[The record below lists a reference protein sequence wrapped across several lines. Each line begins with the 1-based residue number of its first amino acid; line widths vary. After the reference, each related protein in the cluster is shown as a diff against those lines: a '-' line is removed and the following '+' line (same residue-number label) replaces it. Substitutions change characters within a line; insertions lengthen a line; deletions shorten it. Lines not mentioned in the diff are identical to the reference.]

1 MTQPQV
7 KDHPCHEPE
16 NPQLIYPHQDQ
27 KKKIADI
34 TSSNMNDPEKI
45 DEIAKIRGWFRPS
58 ESSAYYP
65 TVQKYVDDAIDIDAV
80 TSSLFPPIDAKISA
94 QKLDD
99 VNFLDLWYSIIHAA
113 KRRSFHEAENGNARD
128 PKFHADIVDLVA
140 AFRDHK
146 IEGNEQYNYLY
157 SSLTDFSLA
166 CREAYNDA
174 PDASASALE
183 IDAWANVNFFFAKV
197 TEQELSDLSI
207 YAIWSLRTALE
218 EEHEDDAEGTAAQ
231 KLNVFVPAAASW
243 IFGMGRALYLKDVD
257 LTPSDRKQGNP
268 ARGGPLWK
276 GKAGFGKERWA
287 LWKERLAAVGK
298 MEEISEKT
306 KSISR
311 DAIEAMER
319 AESFSDLRYATSA
332 EL

>member
-1 MTQPQV
+1 MTQP
-7 KDHPCHEPE
+7 
-16 NPQLIYPHQDQ
+16 QDQ

-34 TSSNMNDPEKI
+34 TSSNMNQSEKI

-58 ESSAYYP
+58 ETSAYYP
-65 TVQKYVDDAIDIDAV
+65 IVQKYVDDAMDMDSA
-80 TSSLFPPIDAKISA
+80 TSSLFSPIDAKISA
-94 QKLDD
+94 QQLDD

-113 KRRSFHEAENGNARD
+113 KRMPFHAAEDGNTRD
-128 PKFHADIVDLVA
+128 HRFHADIVDLVA
-140 AFRDHK
+140 AFRDHN
-146 IEGNEQYNYLY
+146 ITGNEQYNYLY

-174 PDASASALE
+174 PDASASGLE

-197 TEQELSDLSI
+197 TEQGLSDLSI

-218 EEHEDDAEGTAAQ
+218 EEHEDDAEGTAVQ
-231 KLNVFVPAAASW
+231 KLDAFVPAAASW
-243 IFGMGRALYLKDVD
+243 IFGMSRALYLKDVD

-276 GKAGFGKERWA
+276 GKAGFSKERWA
-287 LWKERLAAVGK
+287 LWKERLTVVSK
-298 MEEISEKT
+298 MEEISERT
-306 KSISR
+306 KNISR

-319 AESFSDLRYATSA
+319 AECFSDVRHATSA